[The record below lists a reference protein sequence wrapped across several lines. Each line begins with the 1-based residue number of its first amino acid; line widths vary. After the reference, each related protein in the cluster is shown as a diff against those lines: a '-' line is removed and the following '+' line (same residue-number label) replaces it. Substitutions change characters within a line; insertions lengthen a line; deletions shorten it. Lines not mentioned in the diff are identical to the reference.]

1 MNFIKLV
8 INELVKNLKKKSALI
23 FFIFSIIAIIVSC
36 FIVKFK
42 DYSYMPKSET
52 GIMNE
57 STLNMWI
64 DLNEL
69 RKANADEED
78 KELYQEIIDLYK
90 DIIEK
95 GYQNIL
101 NASYKNKALSQ
112 IVTETQ
118 KLCDIDKDK
127 HYNDYIKQKE
137 KINKLKYIL
146 YNGTYEDY
154 IGFNKEQIENDYKSE
169 LINLDTYNAKIKE
182 QDIFLEYGIDK
193 YSLEDTYW
201 RTRLYNENQSIDNK
215 IETRI
220 DFQNKIYITDER
232 LEHLQE
238 DKLINTY
245 RLKNNIAPYYTDTQ
259 YHYNEQGYMRY
270 RYNSFANY
278 SSMLFV
284 GILIIILSAS
294 TIAEEKSKGTIKFL
308 LINPNKRYKI
318 LLAKIVS
325 ILLILIA
332 TTLIISQISVIVG
345 NVAFGTSTNDY
356 LYVSGGQVKVMDT
369 HIYETLQ
376 YLLKIPE
383 IFIYMLFGITLS
395 TLIRNTAISTVI
407 CTICY
412 VVIPFAMKM
421 LETFISLDFLRFLP
435 FRNFEFI
442 SQVLRV
448 NTYETLIT
456 LSTFV
461 PSVKFSVSV
470 LLITAILLIIT
481 MFESFNK
488 RDI

>member
-1 MNFIKLV
+1 MSFINL
-8 INELVKNLKKKSALI
+8 IMNELVKNLRKKSTLI

-36 FIVKFK
+36 CIVKFK
-42 DYSYMPKSET
+42 DYSYMPKRGLAKIAT
-52 GIMNE
+52 
-57 STLNMWI
+57 I
-64 DLNEL
+64 DLKNGISNLEEQKN
-69 RKANADEED
+69 KAEGKYKDM
-78 KELYQEIIDLYK
+78 YQEIIDIKKYILEIGIDNLLTSQYKEELHITIVKEIKELYNIDSGK
-90 DIIEK
+90 FIEEYDK
-95 GYQNIL
+95 QL
-101 NASYKNKALSQ
+101 N
-112 IVTETQ
+112 
-118 KLCDIDKDK
+118 
-127 HYNDYIKQKE
+127 
-137 KINKLKYIL
+137 KIERLKYIF
-146 YNGTYEDY
+146 YYGTFEDY
-154 IGFNKEQIENDYKSE
+154 INYNKDE
-169 LINLDTYNAKIKE
+169 IKE
-182 QDIFLEYGIDK
+182 QYNSKIIDSKTYESKIQEQENNLKYEIGK
-193 YSLEDTYW
+193 YSIEDSYW
-201 RTRLYNENQSIDNK
+201 KTTLLQNNDLIDSTIK
-215 IETRI
+215 CRI
-220 DFQNKIYITDER
+220 DYNKKIFIEDEQVER
-232 LEHLQE
+232 LKE
-238 DKLINTY
+238 DNLINVY
-245 RLKNNIAPYYTDTQ
+245 RIKNNIPPCYTDNQ
-259 YHYNEQGYMRY
+259 YHYNELGYMRY
-270 RYNSFANY
+270 HYNSFSNY
-278 SSMLFV
+278 SSMLFI
-284 GILIIILSAS
+284 GILIIILSSS

-308 LINPNKRYKI
+308 LITPNKRYKI

-332 TTLIISQISVIVG
+332 TTLMISQISVIVG

>member
-1 MNFIKLV
+1 MSFIKLI
-8 INELVKNLKKKSALI
+8 INELVKNLRKKSTLI

-52 GIMNE
+52 SIMDE
-57 STLNMWI
+57 YTLNMWI
-64 DLNEL
+64 NQNEL
-69 RKANADEED
+69 KKANADQKD
-78 KELYQEIIDLYK
+78 KGLYQEIIDLYK

-101 NASYKNKALSQ
+101 NASYKNKVLSQ
-112 IVTETQ
+112 IATETQ

-127 HYNDYIKQKE
+127 YYNDYTKQRE
-137 KINKLKYIL
+137 KIEKLKYIL
-146 YNGTYEDY
+146 YSGTFENY
-154 IGFNKEQIENDYKSE
+154 IEFNKEQIENDYKAE
-169 LINLDTYNAKIKE
+169 VIDLDTYKAKIKE
-182 QDIFLEYGIDK
+182 QDISLEYGIDK
-193 YSLEDTYW
+193 YSSEDTYW
-201 RTRLYNENQSIDNK
+201 RSRVYSENQAIDSK

-220 DFQNKIYITDER
+220 DFQNRIYITDER
-232 LEHLQE
+232 IERLQE

-245 RLKNNIAPYYTDTQ
+245 RLKNNIAPYYNDNQ

-284 GILIIILSAS
+284 GLLIIILSAS

-308 LINPNKRYKI
+308 LITPNKRYKI

-325 ILLILIA
+325 IMLILIA

-356 LYVSGGQVKVMDT
+356 LYVSDGQVKVMDT
-369 HIYETLQ
+369 HIYETLG

-421 LETFISLDFLRFLP
+421 LENFISLDFLRFLP
-435 FRNFEFI
+435 FRNFDFI

-461 PSVKFSVSV
+461 PSVKFSISV